1 MSRFWKIAL
10 IVVAVLVVAA
20 VGVRLLHKPA
30 SRPGSQA
37 GAQASAQ
44 GDKKGAPDAKEADPV
59 PVTVEP
65 VSVQNVPVYLTA
77 LGTVQALNTVT
88 VSPQIGG
95 LLMKLNF
102 TEGQEVTKGQVLA
115 EIDPRSLQ
123 ASYDQ
128 AAARKRQDAAQLAT
142 ARSNLARSLDLAKQ
156 GYISKQDMDT
166 LQNTVSQYEATV
178 AADEAAINDA
188 KVQLGYTKVLAP
200 ITGMAGIRGVD
211 PGNIVTTSSSIVTLT
226 EVHPINVIFPL
237 PEQNVELVRSSQ
249 QRGEPLEVAAL
260 DSAGSKVIAGKGVL
274 KVINNQIDTSTGT
287 FNLKAEFPNEENALF
302 PGQFV
307 NVRMKVNT
315 VQGGLVIPSQ
325 AVQRGPDGDYVYQLQ
340 SDNTVKMQSVTTGQ
354 EVGDSHVMVT
364 QGLKAGEKVVTEGQF
379 RLKPGSK
386 VKPLKPGEVPAAPTE
401 EELKKAAQANK
412 EGGRRGR
419 RG

>member
-30 SRPGSQA
+30 AGSRAQA
-37 GAQASAQ
+37 GAAA
-44 GDKKGAPDAKEADPV
+44 GKDGPGAKDAEPV

-88 VSPQIGG
+88 VNPQIGG
-95 LLMKLNF
+95 LLMRLNF

-123 ASYDQ
+123 AAYDQ

-142 ARSNLARSLDLAKQ
+142 ARSNLERSLDLAKQ

-166 LQNTVSQYEATV
+166 LRNTVSQYEATV
-178 AADEAAINDA
+178 AADEAAINNA
-188 KVQLGYTKVLAP
+188 RVQLGYTKVIAP
-200 ITGMAGIRGVD
+200 ISGLAGIRGVD

-249 QRGEPLEVAAL
+249 QRGEPMEVAAL

-287 FNLKAEFPNEENALF
+287 FNLKAEFPNAENNLF

-325 AVQRGPDGDYVYQLQ
+325 AVQRGPDGDYVYLLQ
-340 SDNTVKMQSVTTGQ
+340 PDSTVKMQSVTTGQ

-364 QGLKAGEKVVTEGQF
+364 QGLKAGEQVVTEGQF

-401 EELKKAAQANK
+401 EELKKAAQAK
-412 EGGRRGR
+412 KAGGRGGRRG
-419 RG
+419 